1 MDDLMENIQKVMND
15 PESMKQISELAQ
27 MLGLS
32 GEEKTPVSPPPPKTE
47 PQPEFD
53 FSKLFSSRPEKENS
67 EGNVDF
73 SKILQLSKIFEHA
86 SKPDKNTQLI
96 LALKPHL
103 KEESQKKADR
113 LIKIFKLMAV
123 YPILKESGLIGGDL
137 SGIL

>member
-1 MDDLMENIQKVMND
+1 MDNLMENIQKVMSD
-15 PESMKQISELAQ
+15 PESMKQINELAQ

-32 GEEKTPVSPPPPKTE
+32 GENTQPPPPKPE
-47 PQPEFD
+47 PEFD
-53 FSKLFSSRPEKENS
+53 FKKLFSSPESQKNKED
-67 EGNVDF
+67 NVDF
-73 SKILQLSKIFEHA
+73 TKLLQLSKIFESA

-103 KEESQKKADR
+103 KEETQHKADS

-123 YPILKESGLIGGDL
+123 YPLLKESGIIGGDL

>member
-1 MDDLMENIQKVMND
+1 MDNLMENIQKVMSD
-15 PESMKQISELAQ
+15 PESMKQINELAQ

-32 GEEKTPVSPPPPKTE
+32 GENPPPPPPE
-47 PQPEFD
+47 PEPEFD
-53 FSKLFSSRPEKENS
+53 FKKLFSSLEPQKKQED
-67 EGNVDF
+67 NVDF
-73 SKILQLSKIFEHA
+73 SKLLQLTKIFEKA

-103 KEESQKKADR
+103 KEETQHKADS

-123 YPILKESGLIGGDL
+123 YPLLKESGIIGGDL